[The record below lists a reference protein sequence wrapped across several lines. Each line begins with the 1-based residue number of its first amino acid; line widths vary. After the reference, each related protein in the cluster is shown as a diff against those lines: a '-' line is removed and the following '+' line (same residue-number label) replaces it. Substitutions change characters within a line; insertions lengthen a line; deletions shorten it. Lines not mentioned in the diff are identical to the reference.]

1 MTRGGDGCPLR
12 SASPEEGKKNR
23 DHEGGGSDYCSGP
36 ELRTNAQCVSW
47 HTEPADAGRECRNE
61 LVSGGI
67 PVGGGLSQRFRHGP
81 LDCFRNV
88 AHGAQMRNRLTQP
101 LGDDRLGSRPSVR
114 RLPRQ
119 HLVQHTGQAVLVGSA
134 IEPLLGA
141 RLLGTHVRRGAE
153 REARFCEPLP
163 PRAAHRQRDPEV
175 RHHRLALV
183 QHDILGLDIAMDDTT
198 AVREVEGRGDRAGKA
213 QRLVERQ
220 LAFPLQALA
229 QALALDVRHD
239 VIEEAIRLA
248 RVDQRQNVGVL
259 ELCGE
264 ADLSEEPLGA
274 EDSRKLGAQHL
285 ERDRAVVLHVPGQ
298 IDRRHPAAP
307 ELTLDRVTTRE
318 GRPHAF

>member
-114 RLPRQ
+114 RLSRPR
-119 HLVQHTGQAVLVGSA
+119 LVVHVPDTVLVNYILWPGH
-134 IEPLLGA
+134 
-141 RLLGTHVRRGAE
+141 GTRSLR
-153 REARFCEPLP
+153 
-163 PRAAHRQRDPEV
+163 
-175 RHHRLALV
+175 
-183 QHDILGLDIAMDDTT
+183 T
-198 AVREVEGRGDRAGKA
+198 
-213 QRLVERQ
+213 
-220 LAFPLQALA
+220 
-229 QALALDVRHD
+229 
-239 VIEEAIRLA
+239 
-248 RVDQRQNVGVL
+248 VGV
-259 ELCGE
+259 
-264 ADLSEEPLGA
+264 
-274 EDSRKLGAQHL
+274 
-285 ERDRAVVLHVPGQ
+285 
-298 IDRRHPAAP
+298 
-307 ELTLDRVTTRE
+307 
-318 GRPHAF
+318 